1 MLRRLFLV
9 AILLAIFLAS
19 FSAFAQKRPFTF
31 EDMMNLKRI
40 GDFTISPDGRWVA
53 FSAVDVSLADN
64 TKQAHLWAVPFAG
77 GQPHRLTEPG
87 QGTEDRLRFSPDG
100 TQILFAAVRNG
111 VSQLYIQRFQTETGT
126 LFGGPLQLTTIS
138 TGADGGLW
146 SPDGKQILFLS
157 AVWPHCH
164 DDACNK
170 AKDAAA
176 EKSPVKAQ
184 LFDQLLYRHWNAYD
198 NGKRSHLFLIS
209 SACTGLQPCAA
220 RDLTPGNHDVPP
232 FSLGG
237 QDQYQFSPDGREI
250 AFTSNIDEVQATS
263 TNSDVFTL
271 SIAAPNARPVNR
283 TAANHGSDSTP
294 LYSPDGKYIAI
305 RSQFRAGYESDRVR
319 LQWIERATGNIVNL
333 TENFDR
339 WVESVSWAP
348 NSSSLY
354 FTAED
359 AGESPIY
366 RIQVLPLE
374 AQPIEGQPAEA
385 QPSEASVAQPR
396 EIVRGYNDAP
406 IPTPDGKSLI
416 FARSSVLYP
425 TELFTVAAS
434 AGTALPSPASTEGK
448 RHRKATAGL
457 HVAYSEK
464 DDALVSAAE
473 SRELTH
479 LNEALL
485 SQIQMQ
491 PIEWFWFTGAE
502 KKQVQGFILKPPGFD
517 PANKYPVKFL
527 IHGGPQGAW
536 GDEWSFR
543 WNPNLFAA
551 SGYVVVMINP
561 RGSTGYGQRFI
572 DEINGDWGGRP
583 FTDLMLGLDSAE
595 REYAFIDPKRECAL
609 GASYGGYMA
618 NWILGHSDRF
628 QCIVSHD
635 GMFNTESAYG
645 TTEELWFNEWEF
657 KGTPWSNRELYRRWS
672 PALAAPNFKTPTLV
686 IHGQLDY
693 RLDVSEGFQ
702 LFTTLQRLNIPGRML
717 YFPDEGHW
725 ILKPQNSQLWYKTVT
740 NWVDWYIGTP
750 GKHPYGAPPPDE

>member
-1 MLRRLFLV
+1 MLRRLLI
-9 AILLAIFLAS
+9 ATLLLAS

-53 FSAVDVSLADN
+53 FSAADVSLADN
-64 TKQAHLWAVPFAG
+64 TKQSHLWIIPFAG
-77 GQPHRLTEPG
+77 GVPHRLTEPG

-100 TQILFAAVRNG
+100 KQVLFTAVRNG
-111 VSQLYIQRFQTETGT
+111 ASQLYVQLFHAETGT
-126 LFGGPLQLTTIS
+126 LIGSPLQLTTIS

-146 SPDGKQILFLS
+146 SPDGKQVLFLS

-170 AKDAAA
+170 AKDDAA
-176 EKSPVKAQ
+176 EKSPVKAKV
-184 LFDQLLYRHWNAYD
+184 FDQLLYRHWNAYD

-209 SACTGLQPCAA
+209 ANCGGSDPSHPNCNPNSLCVESASAPANCVA
-220 RDLTPGNHDVPP
+220 RDLTPGDHDVPP

-250 AFTSNIDEVQATS
+250 AFTSNLDEVQATS

-271 SIAAPNARPVNR
+271 SLAAPNARPVNL
-283 TAANHGSDSTP
+283 TAANKGSDSTP
-294 LYSPDGKYIAI
+294 LYSPDGRYLAI
-305 RSQFRAGYESDRVR
+305 RSQFRAGYESDRFR
-319 LQWIERATGNIVNL
+319 LQLIERASGRILNL
-333 TENFDR
+333 TEKFDR
-339 WVESVSWAP
+339 WVEAVSWSP
-348 NSSSLY
+348 DSSKLY

-359 AGESPIY
+359 TGESPIY
-366 RIQVLPLE
+366 S
-374 AQPIEGQPAEA
+374 IEVPGG
-385 QPSEASVAQPR
+385 QPR
-396 EIVRGYNDAP
+396 EVVRGYNDS
-406 IPTPDGKSLI
+406 PTPAPDGKSLV
-416 FARSSVLYP
+416 FARSSVRFP
-425 TELFTVAAS
+425 TELFTIPSAAGNPKPATLLGEGEHHS
-434 AGTALPSPASTEGK
+434 SSTARAE
-448 RHRKATAGL
+448 
-457 HVAYSEK
+457 YSEK
-464 DDALVSAAE
+464 DDALAPDSGA
-473 SRELTH
+473 RPLTH
-479 LNEALL
+479 LNDALL

-502 KKQVQGFILKPPGFD
+502 KKQVQGFIIKPPGFD
-517 PANKYPVKFL
+517 PSSKYPVKFL

-536 GDEWSFR
+536 GDDWSFR

-561 RGSTGYGQRFI
+561 RGSTGYGQQFI

-583 FTDLMLGLDSAE
+583 FDDLMLGLDYAE
-595 REYAFIDPKRECAL
+595 QKYSFIDRQRECAL

-628 QCIVSHD
+628 KCIVSHD
-635 GMFNTESAYG
+635 GMFNPESAYG

-672 PALAAPNFKTPTLV
+672 PALSAPNFKTPTLV

-702 LFTTLQRLNIPGRML
+702 LFTTLQRLKVPSLML

-725 ILKPQNSQLWYKTVT
+725 VLKPQNSQLWYKTV
-740 NWVDWYIGTP
+740 NEWVNWYIGTP
-750 GKHPYGAPPPDE
+750 GKHPYDAPPTAD